1 MRAKSL
7 DAFNRYFASRS
18 HGKNLADGLAGAAY
32 YARHA
37 YLFARVK
44 RLANAASR
52 LIVRY
57 FDDTFFKFVNFNRF
71 RLSQLLIPVALALSR
86 I

>member
-37 YLFARVK
+37 YLFAR
-44 RLANAASR
+44 ANAASR

-57 FDDTFFKFVNFNRF
+57 FDDAFFKFVNFNRF